1 MKVQATRAWFSA
13 RLTAAGF
20 GVLALMAC
28 AGIAACSGSPSA
40 SLPKASPTRSATA
53 TPGGGSGAG
62 STSGDSPTATPTAT
76 TSPSPTATAT
86 ASPTP
91 SPTVSPTPFPA
102 QPPATGGGGT
112 AGFQNAW
119 LLWAGA
125 LAVLAGAGSLA
136 AGAAYR
142 RRATRNR

>member
-1 MKVQATRAWFSA
+1 MKVQATRAWLSA

-20 GVLALMAC
+20 GVVALMAC

-53 TPGGGSGAG
+53 TPGGGS
-62 STSGDSPTATPTAT
+62 TSGDSPTATPTAT
-76 TSPSPTATAT
+76 TSPSPTAAAT

-125 LAVLAGAGSLA
+125 LAALAGAGSLA
-136 AGAAYR
+136 ASVAYR